1 MRTTLFALAALYAG
15 WVIGWR
21 CRPGNLW
28 SDADGVLWN
37 GRAVAL
43 VLLALAAVVLSV
55 ANL

>member
-1 MRTTLFALAALYAG
+1 LAALYAG